1 MILSSGDFGLQGFS
15 FGDIM
20 DLITINIPVPN
31 VIDETILEVIG
42 AGLNILL
49 DQHKKLGTSFN
60 DVFLT
65 EHVRLT
71 MGDHICELVG
81 GSDEVFNHVYET
93 SVSLLETVLA
103 VEWDRLE
110 AFATQVTTIADIMV
124 FWYPELIRLCIKEG
138 GTLATGY
145 SDLYISL
152 AQN

>member
-1 MILSSGDFGLQGFS
+1 MIL
-15 FGDIM
+15 
-20 DLITINIPVPN
+20 DLVTINIPVPN
-31 VIDETILEVIG
+31 VFDETILEVVG

-49 DQHKKLGTSFN
+49 DQHKKLGTPFN

-81 GSDEVFNHVYET
+81 GSDELFNYVYET
-93 SVSLLETVLA
+93 SVRAFDTVLA

-110 AFATQVTTIADIMV
+110 TFAAQVITIADIMV

-138 GTLATGY
+138 GPLATGY